1 MLFDLVAWQA
11 ACVQVIKREAEALGG
26 FIEQVY
32 KASTGTWY
40 VRVVVNGRKCSVR
53 LSDHRARAVSWNNRH
68 LLSIVRRSTGKLRM
82 VGAFLAAGAV
92 PEPRRSSP
100 P

>member
-11 ACVQVIKREAEALGG
+11 SCVQVIKREVEGLGG

-40 VRVVVNGRKCSVR
+40 VRVCVGEGKAAIR
-53 LSDHRARAVSWNNRH
+53 LSDHRSRSIGGNRR
-68 LLSIVRRSTGKLRM
+68 LLSIVRRSSGRLRQ
-82 VGAFLAAGAV
+82 VRTFLLAATS
-92 PEPRRSSP
+92 PRQ
-100 P
+100 